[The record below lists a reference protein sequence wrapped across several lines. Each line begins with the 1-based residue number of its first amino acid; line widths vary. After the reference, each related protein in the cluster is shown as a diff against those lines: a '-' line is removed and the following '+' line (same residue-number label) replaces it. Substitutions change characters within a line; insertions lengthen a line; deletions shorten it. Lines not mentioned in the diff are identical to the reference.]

1 MFFMRAY
8 ERLIR
13 YAQVETTSDENSGQH
28 PSSQNQFELANMLV
42 EEMKALG
49 IADAHVDQHC
59 YVYGTIPATEG
70 YEKCSALGL
79 IAHMDVSNAAS
90 GKNVKPQMV
99 ENYAGGDIPLGE
111 SGRVLSP
118 EQYPVLETLVGNT
131 LITTDGTTLLGAD
144 DKAGIANIL
153 TAVERIQQEN
163 IPHGKLCIGFT
174 PDEEIGEGADLFDV
188 AKFGAEYAFTVDGGA
203 AGEIEYQNFNA
214 AGAKLTIQGVSAH
227 PGSAKNVMVN
237 ALTVAMQLNSLLP
250 ANEVPEHT
258 EGTEGFYHM
267 VHMEGTPASARVEY
281 IIRDHDRGIFE
292 QRKERLTQAV
302 RYLNQQYGENTIQI
316 KIEDSYYN
324 MEDRIR
330 PHFHLV
336 ENARKATEQ
345 AGVEPHIVPVRGGT
359 DGARLS
365 FMGLPCPNLG
375 IGGFNGHGEYE
386 FVSVQQMD
394 KVVDILLN
402 IVKIYAEQ
410 K

>member
-1 MFFMRAY
+1 MRAY
-8 ERLIR
+8 ERLIK
-13 YAQVETTSDENSGQH
+13 YAQIETTSDDTTGAH
-28 PSSQNQFELANMLV
+28 PSTENQFQLAKLLV
-42 EEMKALG
+42 EEMKSLG
-49 IADAHVDQHC
+49 IEDARVDEKC
-59 YVYGTIPATEG
+59 YVYGFIPATEG
-70 YEKCSALGL
+70 YEKVPALGL
-79 IAHMDVSNAAS
+79 ISHMDVSNAAS

-118 EQYPVLETLVGNT
+118 ERYPVLEKLVGDT

-144 DKAGIANIL
+144 DKAGIADIL
-153 TAVERIQQEN
+153 TAIEQIQTEK

-174 PDEEIGEGADLFDV
+174 PDEEIGEGADFFDV
-188 AKFGAEYAFTVDGGA
+188 AGFGAEFAFTIDGGA

-214 AGAKLTIQGVSAH
+214 AGASLEIQGISAH

-237 ALTVAMQLNSLLP
+237 ALTVAIQLNSLLP

-258 EGTEGFYHM
+258 EGVEGFYHM
-267 VHMEGTPASARVEY
+267 VSLEGTPASAKVEY
-281 IIRDHDRGIFE
+281 IIRDHDRSIFE
-292 QRKERLTQAV
+292 QRKEKLAQAV
-302 RYLNQQYGENTIQI
+302 AFINQQYNENTVKMTIQ
-316 KIEDSYYN
+316 DNYYN

-330 PHFHLV
+330 PHFHLI
-336 ENARKATEQ
+336 ENARKATEM
-345 AGVEPHIVPVRGGT
+345 AGVAPYIVPVRGGT

-394 KVVDILLN
+394 KVVEIILNL
-402 IVKIYAEQ
+402 IRIYAE
-410 K
+410 KK

>member
-1 MFFMRAY
+1 MRAY
-8 ERLIR
+8 ERLLEYVKI
-13 YAQVETTSDENSGQH
+13 ETTSSETSNAH
-28 PSSQNQFELANMLV
+28 PSTPNQFELANLLV
-42 EEMKALG
+42 EQMKQLG
-49 IADAHVDQHC
+49 IEDARVDEKC
-59 YVYGTIPATEG
+59 YVYGSLPATEG
-70 YEKCSALGL
+70 YEKAPALGL
-79 IAHMDVSNAAS
+79 IAHMDTSNAAS

-118 EQYPVLETLVGNT
+118 EHYPVLETLVGHT

-144 DKAGIANIL
+144 DKAGIADIL
-153 TAVERIQQEN
+153 TAVEYIREQN

-174 PDEEIGEGADLFDV
+174 PDEEIGEGADFFDV
-188 AKFGAEYAFTVDGGA
+188 AAFGAKYAFTVDGGA

-214 AGAKLTIQGVSAH
+214 ASAEIEIQGVSAH

-237 ALTVAMQLNSLLP
+237 ALTVAMQFNSLLP

-258 EGTEGFYHM
+258 EGTEGFYH
-267 VHMEGTPASARVEY
+267 VVSLEGTPAAAKMAY
-281 IIRDHDRGIFE
+281 IIRDHDRTHFE
-292 QRKERLTQAV
+292 ERKERMMQVARFINQRYYDDTVKLTV
-302 RYLNQQYGENTIQI
+302 
-316 KIEDSYYN
+316 KDSYYN

-336 ENARKATEQ
+336 QNACKAVEQ
-345 AGVEPHIVPVRGGT
+345 AGAVPTIVPVRGGT

-375 IGGFNGHGEYE
+375 TGGYNFHGEYE

-394 KVVDILLN
+394 KVVEILLN
-402 IVKIYAEQ
+402 IVKIYAER

>member
-1 MFFMRAY
+1 MRAY

-13 YAQVETTSDENSGQH
+13 YAKIETTADDTSGTH
-28 PSSQNQFELANMLV
+28 PSTQNQFELANMLV

-49 IADAHVDQHC
+49 IEDARVDEKC
-59 YVYGTIPATEG
+59 YVYGSIAATEG
-70 YEKCSALGL
+70 YEKVPALGL

-118 EQYPVLETLVGNT
+118 ERYPVLEKLVGDT

-144 DKAGIANIL
+144 DKAGIADIL
-153 TAVERIQQEN
+153 TAVERIQTEK

-174 PDEEIGEGADLFDV
+174 PDEEIGEGADFFDV
-188 AKFGAEYAFTVDGGA
+188 AAFGAEFAFTIDGGA

-214 AGAKLTIQGVSAH
+214 AGAQLEIQGVSAH

-267 VHMEGTPASARVEY
+267 VSMEGTPASARVEY
-281 IIRDHDRGIFE
+281 IIRDHDRSIFE
-292 QRKERLTQAV
+292 QRKERLAQAV
-302 RYLNQQYGENTIQI
+302 AFINQQYSENTVTI
-316 KIEDSYYN
+316 KMQDNYYN

-336 ENARKATEQ
+336 ENARKATEM
-345 AGVEPHIVPVRGGT
+345 AGVAPYIVPVRGGT

-394 KVVDILLN
+394 KVVEIILNL
-402 IVKIYAEQ
+402 IGIYAE
-410 K
+410 KK